1 MTVYFNQMSL
11 QPAVAGSEATE
22 QPEERLEKRPFRSQ
36 KQAANEMKRR
46 KKQRQQRVRAY

>member
-11 QPAVAGSEATE
+11 QPAAGSTATE
-22 QPEERLEKRPFRSQ
+22 QTEERLAKRPFRSQ